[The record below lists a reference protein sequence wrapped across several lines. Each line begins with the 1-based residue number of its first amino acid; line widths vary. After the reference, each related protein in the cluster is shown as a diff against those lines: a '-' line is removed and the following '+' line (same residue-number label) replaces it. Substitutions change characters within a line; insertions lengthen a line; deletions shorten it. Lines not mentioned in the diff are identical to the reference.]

1 MKKQTQFE
9 NGRNDVK
16 SILTMVYGDFD
27 GPRRRKNKPNSKPNK
42 ANSPAFG
49 LIHRG
54 KTIPIP
60 IQDNRDE
67 AATRPPLAG
76 NPRQDE
82 SSRMTEHNL
91 KKQSQ
96 FAKGQNGVKSVLIM
110 SYGDFDGP
118 RRRKDKP
125 NSKPNKFVLS
135 TVEWSQSPA
144 FGRKS

>member
-1 MKKQTQFE
+1 M
-9 NGRNDVK
+9 GI
-16 SILTMVYGDFD
+16 SIYIEGDYEEFHAL
-27 GPRRRKNKPNSKPNK
+27 RRRKNKANSKPNK
-42 ANSPAFG
+42 TNSPAFG
-49 LIHRG
+49 LVHRG

-96 FAKGQNGVKSVLIM
+96 FISYCVLRDAYCEKEFEKTKPICERAKW
-110 SYGDFDGP
+110 
-118 RRRKDKP
+118 R
-125 NSKPNKFVLS
+125 
-135 TVEWSQSPA
+135 
-144 FGRKS
+144 